1 MAKCKHWFSARHRH
15 SGFTLMELMVTLAIA
30 AILAGLAAPSISE
43 FIVKNRMN
51 GVASEFSGGILRARN
66 EAVSRN
72 TCVTLCMSST
82 AANAAPAC
90 TVAGKNWQVGWIA
103 FLNTTCDASRDA
115 PAASN
120 DLIFAKVAS
129 GGEIL
134 LDSTDDTPVRKM
146 MFNASGA
153 PSLPSSSNFS
163 LLYKDAQNTYTK
175 SYGVNIC
182 IDAQG
187 RSRLIPS
194 DKKCSNF

>member
-1 MAKCKHWFSARHRH
+1 MAKCKHLFSRGGMQR
-15 SGFTLMELMVTLAIA
+15 GFTLMELMVTLAIA
-30 AILAGLAAPSISE
+30 AVLAGLAAPSISQ
-43 FIVKNRMN
+43 FIVKNQMN
-51 GVASEFSGGILRARN
+51 GVANEFSSGILRSRN

-103 FLNTTCDASRDA
+103 FLNTACDASRDA

-134 LDSTDDTPVRKM
+134 LDSTDDTAVRKM

-163 LLYKDAQNTYTK
+163 LLYKDEQNIYTK

-187 RSRLIPS
+187 RSRQIPS